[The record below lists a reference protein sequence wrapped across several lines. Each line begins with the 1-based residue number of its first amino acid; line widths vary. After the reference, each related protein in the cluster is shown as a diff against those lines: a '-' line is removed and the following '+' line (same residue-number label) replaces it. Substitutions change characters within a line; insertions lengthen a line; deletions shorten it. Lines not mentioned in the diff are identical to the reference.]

1 MFAIAIHG
9 GAGTMPRAD
18 MSADA
23 ERRYRA
29 GLKEAIDAGFAE
41 LAAGGT
47 SMDAVTRA
55 VVLLEDNPLFNAG
68 KGAVFTLDG
77 RNELD
82 ASIMDGS
89 TLKAGAVCGVTRIRN
104 PVQLA
109 RAVMEKS
116 EQVMLAGTGA
126 EEFAAAQGFSFVPQ
140 SYFHTPERWMQLE
153 RIRAGDT
160 GLSPLTISHIGTV
173 GAVAVD
179 ARGRLAAATSTG
191 GMTESAINASATR
204 PSSAPARTQ
213 TIARAP
219 YPPRDMAKYLF
230 APSWLTTSARECAM
244 AAAASAKR
252 CARSFLASY
261 PPWAAREASSRSTRT
276 ERSPSNS
283 IPKACFA
290 PAADGG
296 KRCGSES
303 MCLRDDG
310 ASRSGPFSWSGI
322 RLPSR

>member
-1 MFAIAIHG
+1 MFGIAIHG
-9 GAGTMPRAD
+9 GAGTLPRAD

-29 GLKEAIDAGFAE
+29 GLKAAIDAGFAVLE
-41 LAAGGT
+41 AGGT
-47 SMDAVTRA
+47 SMDAVTGA

-116 EQVMLAGTGA
+116 EQVMLAGAGA
-126 EEFAAAQGFSFVPQ
+126 EEFAAAVGFSFVPQ

-153 RIRAGDT
+153 RIRAGDA
-160 GLSPLTISHIGTV
+160 GLSALTISHIGTV

-179 ARGRLAAATSTG
+179 ARGSLAAATSTG
-191 GMTESAINASATR
+191 GMTGKRYQRIGDSPIIGAGTYADDRSCAVSATGHGEVFIR
-204 PSSAPARTQ
+204 AVVAHDICSRMRFGGRSIGEAVREVVLGELPALGGEGGV
-213 TIARAP
+213 IAI
-219 YPPRDMAKYLF
+219 D
-230 APSWLTTSARECAM
+230 ARGEIAIE
-244 AAAASAKR
+244 
-252 CARSFLASY
+252 F
-261 PPWAAREASSRSTRT
+261 
-276 ERSPSNS
+276 NS
-283 IPKACFA
+283 EGMF
-290 PAADGG
+290 
-296 KRCGSES
+296 R
-303 MCLRDDG
+303 
-310 ASRSGPFSWSGI
+310 ASRRQGEEMRIGI
-322 RLPSR
+322 YVST